1 LRLSFLYG
9 IVVPPCFHSLLF
21 NATTTTAIYTLS
33 LHDALPICIG
43 QVFFNESGQP
53 EAIYQHNA
61 DGSAATRMIA
71 PD

>member
-1 LRLSFLYG
+1 MTG
-9 IVVPPCFHSLLF
+9 VQTC
-21 NATTTTAIYTLS
+21 
-33 LHDALPICIG
+33 ALPISMQVVPHIPEHAQTGERLWNSAGIG